1 MSDDLRNNF
10 GQPVGVPV
18 PGWTLRSR
26 PARTTIEGRFCR
38 VEPLDLSR
46 HAAQLYD
53 VIVADKEGQ
62 TWTYLYYGP
71 FESEADFH
79 DWLSI
84 AAASE
89 DPQFYAV
96 VDSTTGTA
104 MGMVSYLRIET
115 AGSIS
120 LGHIIFAPCLRRTP
134 AATECMYLMLRRA
147 FDDLGYRRCE
157 WRCDWLNEKSRA
169 AAQRFGFRLEGV
181 FRQAS
186 VNKGRNRDT
195 ACFSIIDS
203 EWPKIRDS
211 FDRWLRPENFDAE
224 GHQRERLSVLT
235 SPD

>member
-1 MSDDLRNNF
+1 MSELLNHF

-18 PGWTLRSR
+18 PGWVPRNR
-26 PARTTIEGRFCR
+26 PARTTTIGHFCR
-38 VEPLDLSR
+38 IEPLDISR

-71 FESEADFH
+71 FEREQDFLE
-79 DWLSI
+79 WLTI

-96 VDSTTGTA
+96 VDNSGA
-104 MGMVSYLRIET
+104 AVGVVSYLRIDNT
-115 AGSIS
+115 GGAIAV
-120 LGHIIFAPCLRRTP
+120 GHIIFAPCLRRTP

-181 FRQAS
+181 FRQAT

-195 ACFSIIDS
+195 ACLSIIDS
-203 EWPKIRDS
+203 EWPAIRNN
-211 FDRWLRPENFDAE
+211 FEHWLRPENFDGD
-224 GHQRERLSVLT
+224 GHQRSRLSMMAGTV
-235 SPD
+235 